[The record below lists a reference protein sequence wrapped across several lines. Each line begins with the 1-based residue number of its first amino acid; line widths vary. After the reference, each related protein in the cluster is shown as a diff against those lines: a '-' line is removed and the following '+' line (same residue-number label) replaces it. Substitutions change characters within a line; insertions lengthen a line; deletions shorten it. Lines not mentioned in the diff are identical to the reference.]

1 MFELDTLIA
10 TREAAKAAI
19 MLLMQQNQDLQQRLD
34 AANARIIALESGHYA
49 PVPIYPYTPA
59 TQPTYDPCNPVYV
72 TC

>member
-34 AANARIIALESGHYA
+34 AANARIIALESCR
-49 PVPIYPYTPA
+49 YTPA
-59 TQPTYDPCNPVYV
+59 PIYTPVTQPTYDPCNPVYV